1 LLISADLDGA
11 IVSVLEENWSIFQN
25 LDKTI

>member
-1 LLISADLDGA
+1 LLVSGDLDGA

-25 LDKTI
+25 PDKTI